1 MTMKDFLKVNLGHVL
16 IICAWMGTFIY
27 GYGNLNQR
35 VSNAEKELITV
46 QQIQK
51 ASTEKMFEEQRKN
64 LEQMSA
70 LNTKVA
76 AISNDIEW
84 IKRNIK

>member
-1 MTMKDFLKVNLGHVL
+1 
-16 IICAWMGTFIY
+16 MGTFIY

-35 VSNAEKELITV
+35 VMNAEKEIASV

-51 ASTEKMFEEQRKN
+51 VATEKMFEEQRKN

-76 AISNDIEW
+76 AVANDIEW

>member
-16 IICAWMGTFIY
+16 VIITWMVTFGY

-35 VSNAEKELITV
+35 VSNAEKEIISV

-64 LEQMSA
+64 LEQMAS

-76 AISNDIEW
+76 AMANDLEW